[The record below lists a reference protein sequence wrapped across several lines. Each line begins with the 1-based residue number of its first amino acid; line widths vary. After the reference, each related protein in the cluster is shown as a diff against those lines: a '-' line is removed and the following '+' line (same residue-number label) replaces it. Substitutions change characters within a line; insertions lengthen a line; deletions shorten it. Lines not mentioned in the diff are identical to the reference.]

1 MDDVGG
7 VGGVLVHVDGV
18 GGAVFFIISLR
29 GCEEF
34 FEVFPCFVRIGL
46 VVPFF
51 NGVGEDTCVA
61 QDGFADA
68 DELRVSFWCA
78 VGFR

>member
-1 MDDVGG
+1 MDNVGG
-7 VGGVLVHVDGV
+7 VVGVLVHADGV
-18 GGAVFFIISLR
+18 GEASFFIIYLR
-29 GCEEF
+29 GCEML
-34 FEVFPCFVRIGL
+34 FEVFPCSVRIGL

-68 DELRVSFWCA
+68 DELRVSFWCT